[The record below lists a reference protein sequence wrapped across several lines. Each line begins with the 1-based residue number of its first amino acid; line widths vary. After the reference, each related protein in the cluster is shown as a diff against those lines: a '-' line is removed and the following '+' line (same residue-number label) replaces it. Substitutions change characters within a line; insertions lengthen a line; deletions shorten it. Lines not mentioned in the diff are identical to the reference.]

1 MKDFFTDVGG
11 TPFIL
16 FGPLHMFIS
25 IVTIIIAIL
34 IFIYRDKLKTFKFK
48 ENIRYILAAVLFT
61 NMSVFYASLI
71 LLKEYDWRV
80 DLPLHFCFI
89 TGYLF
94 MYILITGN
102 KKLYS
107 VIYFFTFVGP
117 IPAMIWP
124 DLAFNYDRIIFWQFV
139 ISHHFMLLSSLY
151 VLTVLEYKICKKDI
165 VKAYMIGNVIVVIM
179 AIFNNLFK
187 TNYIMMGEL
196 PAQIY
201 KIYPFA
207 KYMPPIF
214 WLELVALCAI
224 AIAYVPAYLI
234 NKSGNIEE
242 KVNEILLDDNDLKY
256 IR

>member
-16 FGPLHMFIS
+16 FGSLHMFIS
-25 IVTIIIAIL
+25 IITIITAIL
-34 IFIYRDKLKTFKFK
+34 VFAYRDKLKTFKWK

-61 NMSVFYASLI
+61 NMSVYYTSLI
-71 LLKEYDWRV
+71 MLQTYDWKIN
-80 DLPLHFCFI
+80 LPLHFCFI
-89 TGYLF
+89 TGYL
-94 MYILITGN
+94 LIYVLVTGN

-117 IPAMIWP
+117 LPAMIWP
-124 DLAFNYDRIIFWQFV
+124 DLKFNYDRIVFWQFI

-165 VKAYMIGNVIVVIM
+165 VKAYLFGNVIIIVM
-179 AIFNNLFK
+179 AIFNGIFK

-201 KIYPFA
+201 RIYPFV

-214 WLELVALCAI
+214 WLELVALGAI

-234 NKSGNIEE
+234 NRSESIKE
-242 KVNEILLDDNDLKY
+242 KLNHILSDDDEFKY
-256 IR
+256 V